1 MLRFAATRFR
11 NAVRLAAFF
20 AACGTAGAS
29 AAEPAVSHVFAG
41 ALASAQQRC
50 VKIYGAAAGA
60 EAGYATGVIV
70 SNDGL
75 ILTAHGIYLAGS
87 AIRVVTPDGETHLAK
102 ILRRGEPLQSVLLKI
117 DAKTP
122 AWFELPRKP
131 VVQQGDW
138 VLSVSNL
145 FQVADGKEELSVNL
159 GVVSLRTPI
168 EARHR
173 TQDSP
178 YQADALLVD
187 AITSNPGAPGGAV
200 VDADGTLVGMIGKIL
215 ESTNTNTRIN
225 YAVPADL
232 LYAFVHEQTGD
243 VAIAKPAPPDSAS
256 SGQRISLG
264 VRPFLLSGKRS
275 PAYIDSV
282 VPGSPAARAGLKK
295 DDLVMA
301 IGGDTV
307 KDIRD
312 YEQAVARLRP
322 GVEVTFLVK
331 RKQDIL
337 ELKVTPDA
345 ERGK

>member
-1 MLRFAATRFR
+1 MRTFTASLSWYAIA
-11 NAVRLAAFF
+11 LAAML
-20 AACGTAGAS
+20 TASATTS
-29 AAEPAVSHVFAG
+29 TVAAEPVVGHVFQD
-41 ALASAQQRC
+41 ALAAAQQRC

-60 EAGYATGVIV
+60 EVGYATGVIV
-70 SNDGL
+70 SSDGL

-87 AIRVVTPDGETHLAK
+87 AIRVVTADGVTHQAT
-102 ILRRGEPLQSVLLKI
+102 IVRRSEPLQSVLLKI

-122 AWFELPRKP
+122 AWFDLPKKP
-131 VVQQGDW
+131 AAQQGDW

-200 VDADGTLVGMIGKIL
+200 VDADGKLVGMIGKIL

-225 YAVPADL
+225 YAIPADL
-232 LYAFVHEQTGD
+232 LYPFVHEQTGD
-243 VAIAKPAPPDSAS
+243 VAIVKPAPSEAAS
-256 SGQRISLG
+256 SAQKASLG
-264 VRPFLLSGKRS
+264 IRPFLLSGKRS

-282 VPGSPAARAGLKK
+282 VPGSAAARAGLKK

-301 IGGDTV
+301 IGGDSV
-307 KDIRD
+307 KDVRD
-312 YEQAVARLRP
+312 YEGAVARLRP

-337 ELKVTPDA
+337 ELKVTPEA
-345 ERGK
+345 ERAK

>member
-1 MLRFAATRFR
+1 MRDSFPTRTIR
-11 NAVRLAAFF
+11 IVVAVLAACV
-20 AACGTAGAS
+20 AGTVT
-29 AAEPAVSHVFAG
+29 AAEPAVGQVFEG
-41 ALASAQQRC
+41 ALAAAQQRC

-60 EAGYATGVIV
+60 EAGYATGLIV
-70 SNDGL
+70 SSDGL

-87 AIRVVTPDGETHLAK
+87 AIRVVTPDGVTHQAT
-102 ILRRGEPLQSVLLKI
+102 IVRRSEPLQSALLKI

-122 AWFELPRKP
+122 VWFDLPKKP
-131 VVQQGDW
+131 AAQQGDW

-178 YQADALLVD
+178 YRADALLVD

-200 VDADGTLVGMIGKIL
+200 VDADGKLVGMIGKIL

-225 YAVPADL
+225 YAIPADL
-232 LYAFVHEQTGD
+232 LYPFVHEQTGD
-243 VAIAKPAPPDSAS
+243 VAISKPGPPVSAS
-256 SGQRISLG
+256 NTQTASLG
-264 VRPFLLSGKRS
+264 IRPFLLSGKRS

-282 VPGSPAARAGLKK
+282 VPGSAAARAGLKK
-295 DDLVMA
+295 DDLIMA

-312 YEQAVARLRP
+312 YERATAQLRP
-322 GVEVTFLVK
+322 GAEVTFLVK

-337 ELKVTPDA
+337 ELKVTPEA
-345 ERGK
+345 GRPK